1 MQFLKKYQKTL
12 IVAVV
17 GVALFLL
24 GGSLVPNFLKAGNL
38 LNVIRQSS
46 VIAIA
51 AVGMSQVIVIKGID
65 LSVGGNI
72 SFCGMVVGILFA
84 HGVSVPVAILVALAV
99 GVLLGLI
106 SGSLVAYLNVPAFV
120 STLVIG
126 QITQGASY
134 LFNNG
139 NSIGNFPDAFKYIG
153 NGTLL
158 GIPIS
163 DFLMVIYILLG
174 VIITTRLPIG
184 THIYGLGGNEQVLV
198 NAGIRTDRIKLFVF
212 MFSGFCA
219 ASAGVLLASQISTA
233 HPTQGDNYQTDAI
246 AACVIGGIN
255 MAGGEG
261 KVWCTMI
268 GALIIGSVRNVL
280 NLLHVSVYLQ
290 NIIVGVIIIAVV
302 AFSMMMKQ
310 RRDEKT
316 SQFIA
321 AAEAQTH

>member
-1 MQFLKKYQKTL
+1 MQFFKKYQKTL
-12 IVAVV
+12 IITVV

-126 QITQGASY
+126 QITQGAAY

-139 NSIGNFPDAFKYIG
+139 NSFGSFPDAYKFIG
-153 NGTLL
+153 NGSLL

-163 DFLMVIYILLG
+163 DYLMVIFVALG
-174 VIITTRLPIG
+174 IIITLKLPIG
-184 THIYGLGGNEQVLV
+184 THIYGLGGNEQVLK

-219 ASAGVLLASQISTA
+219 ASAGVLLAAQLSTA

-261 KVWCTMI
+261 KVLYTMV
-268 GALIIGSVRNVL
+268 GALIIGSLRNVL
-280 NLLHVSVYLQ
+280 NLLHVSVYMQTL
-290 NIIVGVIIIAVV
+290 IVGIVLIGVV
-302 AFSMMMKQ
+302 AFSMLMKA
-310 RRDEKT
+310 RREART
-316 SQFIA
+316 SQFA
-321 AAEAQTH
+321 AAEADVH

>member
-1 MQFLKKYQKTL
+1 MQFFKKYKKTL
-12 IVAVV
+12 LVAVV
-17 GVALFLL
+17 GIALFLL
-24 GGSLVPNFLKAGNL
+24 GGSFVPNFLRPSNL
-38 LNVIRQSS
+38 LNVVRQSS
-46 VIAIA
+46 VISIA

-72 SFCGMVVGILFA
+72 SFCGMMVGMLFSK
-84 HGVSVPVAILVALAV
+84 GVSVPIAILAAICT
-99 GVLLGLI
+99 GILLGLV

-126 QITQGASY
+126 QITQGAAY

-139 NSIGNFPDAFKYIG
+139 NSFGSFPEAFKNIG
-153 NGTLL
+153 NGALL

-163 DFLMVIYILLG
+163 DYLMVLFVVMG
-174 VIITTRLPIG
+174 VIITTKLPIG

-212 MFSGFCA
+212 MLSGFCA
-219 ASAGVLLASQISTA
+219 ASAGVLLAAQLNTA

-246 AACVIGGIN
+246 AACVIGGVN

-261 KVWCTMI
+261 KVWLTMV

-280 NLLHVSVYLQ
+280 NLLHVSVYFQ

-302 AFSMMMKQ
+302 AFSMQMKI

-321 AAEAQTH
+321 SAEAETH

>member
-1 MQFLKKYQKTL
+1 MQFFKKYQKTL
-12 IVAVV
+12 IITVV

-84 HGVSVPVAILVALAV
+84 HGVSVPIAILVALAV

-126 QITQGASY
+126 QITQGAAY

-139 NSIGNFPDAFKYIG
+139 NSFGSFPDAYKFIG
-153 NGTLL
+153 NGSLL

-163 DFLMVIYILLG
+163 DYLMVIFVALG
-174 VIITTRLPIG
+174 MIITLKLPIG
-184 THIYGLGGNEQVLV
+184 THIYGLGGNEQVLK

-219 ASAGVLLASQISTA
+219 ASAGVLLAAQLSTA

-261 KVWCTMI
+261 KVLYTMV
-268 GALIIGSVRNVL
+268 GALIIGSLRNVL
-280 NLLHVSVYLQ
+280 NLLHVSVYMQTL
-290 NIIVGVIIIAVV
+290 IVGVVLISVV
-302 AFSMMMKQ
+302 AFSMLMKA
-310 RRDEKT
+310 RREART
-316 SQFIA
+316 SQFA
-321 AAEAQTH
+321 AAEADVH

>member
-1 MQFLKKYQKTL
+1 MQFFKKYQKTL
-12 IVAVV
+12 IITVV

-126 QITQGASY
+126 QITQGAAY

-139 NSIGNFPDAFKYIG
+139 NSFGSFPDAYKFIG
-153 NGTLL
+153 NGSLL

-163 DFLMVIYILLG
+163 DYLMVIFVALG
-174 VIITTRLPIG
+174 IIITLKLPIG
-184 THIYGLGGNEQVLV
+184 THIYGLGGNEQVLK

-219 ASAGVLLASQISTA
+219 ASAGVLLAAQLSTA

-255 MAGGEG
+255 MAVGEG
-261 KVWCTMI
+261 KVLYTMV
-268 GALIIGSVRNVL
+268 GALIIGSLRNVL
-280 NLLHVSVYLQ
+280 NLLHVSVYMQTL
-290 NIIVGVIIIAVV
+290 IVGIVLIGVV
-302 AFSMMMKQ
+302 AFSMLMKA
-310 RRDEKT
+310 RREART
-316 SQFIA
+316 SQFA
-321 AAEAQTH
+321 AAEADVH